1 MKSVKSINLLFN
13 NMKELE
19 DFIFSSRIEVSDE
32 LANKL
37 ALIPNQSRAPIIQ
50 FYYAA
55 AAIVLLISIDVFA
68 VLYSNQTKKINIE
81 NTEYFEEWT

>member
-1 MKSVKSINLLFN
+1 
-13 NMKELE
+13 MKELE
-19 DFIFSSRIEVSDE
+19 DFKFSSRIEVSDE

-37 ALIPNQSRAPIIQ
+37 ALIPIQLSTPIFH

-55 AAIVLLISIDVFA
+55 AAIVLLISINIFA

>member
-1 MKSVKSINLLFN
+1 
-13 NMKELE
+13 MKELE
-19 DFIFSSRIEVSDE
+19 DFTFSSRIEVSDE

-37 ALIPNQSRAPIIQ
+37 ALIPNQSQAPIIH

-55 AAIVLLISIDVFA
+55 AAIALLITINVFA

-81 NTEYFEEWT
+81 NTEYFEEWN

>member
-1 MKSVKSINLLFN
+1 
-13 NMKELE
+13 MKELE
-19 DFIFSSRIEVSDE
+19 DFKFSSRIEVSDE
-32 LANKL
+32 LVNKL
-37 ALIPNQSRAPIIQ
+37 AVIPNQSRAPIFH

-55 AAIVLLISIDVFA
+55 AAIVLLISINVFA

>member
-1 MKSVKSINLLFN
+1 
-13 NMKELE
+13 MKELE
-19 DFIFSSRIEVSDE
+19 DFKFSSRIEVSDE

-37 ALIPNQSRAPIIQ
+37 ALIPNQSRAPIIK

-55 AAIVLLISIDVFA
+55 AAIVLLISINVFA
-68 VLYSNQTKKINIE
+68 VLYSNHSKKINIE

>member
-1 MKSVKSINLLFN
+1 
-13 NMKELE
+13 MKELE
-19 DFIFSSRIEVSDE
+19 DFKFSSRIEVSDE
-32 LANKL
+32 LAKKL
-37 ALIPNQSRAPIIQ
+37 AMITTKSQAPSIH

-55 AAIVLLISIDVFA
+55 AAIVLLISINVFA

>member
-1 MKSVKSINLLFN
+1 
-13 NMKELE
+13 MKELE
-19 DFIFSSRIEVSDE
+19 DFKFSLRIEVSDE

-37 ALIPNQSRAPIIQ
+37 ALIPNQSRAPIMQ

-55 AAIVLLISIDVFA
+55 AAIVLLISINVFA

>member
-1 MKSVKSINLLFN
+1 
-13 NMKELE
+13 MKELE
-19 DFIFSSRIEVSDE
+19 DFKFSSRIEVSDE
-32 LANKL
+32 LA
-37 ALIPNQSRAPIIQ
+37 LIPNQSRAPVIQ

-55 AAIVLLISIDVFA
+55 AAIVLLISINVFA

>member
-1 MKSVKSINLLFN
+1 
-13 NMKELE
+13 MKELE
-19 DFIFSSRIEVSDE
+19 DFKFSSRIEVSDE
-32 LANKL
+32 LAKKL
-37 ALIPNQSRAPIIQ
+37 AVIPNQSRAPIFH

-55 AAIVLLISIDVFA
+55 AAIVLLISINVFA

>member
-1 MKSVKSINLLFN
+1 
-13 NMKELE
+13 MKELE
-19 DFIFSSRIEVSDE
+19 NLKFSSRIEVSEE

-37 ALIPNQSRAPIIQ
+37 ALIPAGKQAPITH

-55 AAIVLLISIDVFA
+55 AAIVLLISINVFA

>member
-1 MKSVKSINLLFN
+1 
-13 NMKELE
+13 MKELE
-19 DFIFSSRIEVSDE
+19 DFKFSSRIEVSEE

-37 ALIPNQSRAPIIQ
+37 ELIPTGRKAQMAS

-55 AAIVLLISIDVFA
+55 AAIVLLISINVFA